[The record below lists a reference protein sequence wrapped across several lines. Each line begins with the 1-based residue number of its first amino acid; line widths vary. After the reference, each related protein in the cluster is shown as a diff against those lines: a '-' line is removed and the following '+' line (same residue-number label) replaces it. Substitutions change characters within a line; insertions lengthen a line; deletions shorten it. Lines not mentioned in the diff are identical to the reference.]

1 MLDRASNWIDAV
13 VEGGDPPKGAQC
25 IHRAFLVLRVVSI
38 GKEGGHGLN
47 DIATAT
53 GLTRPTVHRVLTALM
68 AEGAVEQRPKTQRY
82 LASKYLN
89 VAALRPASSPLLS
102 AANPFL
108 DEAVEKIGDTLSL
121 TLRSGF
127 ETICV
132 ARRLGSYPIQVLSLG
147 VGVRRPI
154 GISASS
160 IALLSSLSP
169 AGARKI
175 LTKNEVHLQASGT
188 TVRESM
194 QTVARARER
203 GYALRERGLVQG
215 TKAVSIAFGRFRSEA
230 LATLTVTAIAHR
242 LPVSRVSNVVDHL
255 RDCAANI
262 EKSLES

>member
-1 MLDRASNWIDAV
+1 MLVRASNWIDAV
-13 VEGGDPPKGAQC
+13 VEGGDPPKGTQS
-25 IHRAFLVLRVVSI
+25 IRRAFLVLRVVSI

-53 GLTRPTVHRVLTALM
+53 GLSRPTVHRVLTALI

-89 VAALRPASSPLLS
+89 VAALRPAASPLLN

-108 DEAVEKIGDTLSL
+108 DEAVERIGDTLSL

-175 LTKNEVHLQASGT
+175 LTKNQAHLQGNGT
-188 TVRESM
+188 NVRDSLHTVS
-194 QTVARARER
+194 RARER
-203 GYALRERGLVQG
+203 GYAFRERGLVQG
-215 TKAVSIAFGRFRSEA
+215 TKAVSIAFGKHRGEA

-242 LPVSRVSNVVDHL
+242 LPASRVATVVDHL
-255 RDCAANI
+255 RDCATSI
-262 EKSLES
+262 ELSLAE

>member
-1 MLDRASNWIDAV
+1 MPDRASRWIDEL
-13 VEGGDPPKGAQC
+13 VEGGDPPKGTQS
-25 IHRAFLVLRVVSI
+25 IRRAFLVLRVVSI

-89 VAALRPASSPLLS
+89 VAALRPAASPLLS
-102 AANPFL
+102 AANSFL
-108 DEAVEKIGDTLSL
+108 DEAVDKIGDTVSL

-132 ARRLGSYPIQVLSLG
+132 ARRLGSYPIQILSLG

-160 IALLSSLSP
+160 IALLSSLSSS
-169 AGARKI
+169 GARKI
-175 LTKNEVHLQASGT
+175 LTKNQVHLQVNGT
-188 TVRESM
+188 TLRESM
-194 QTVARARER
+194 QSVARARER

-215 TKAVSIAFGRFRSEA
+215 TKAVSIAFGRYRGEA

-242 LPVSRVSNVVDHL
+242 LPAPRVLTVVEHL
-255 RDCAANI
+255 RDCAAGI
-262 EKSLES
+262 ENALEG

>member
-1 MLDRASNWIDAV
+1 MVDRASRWIDEL
-13 VEGGDPPKGAQC
+13 VEGGDPPRGTQS

-53 GLTRPTVHRVLTALM
+53 GLTRPTVHRVLAALM

-89 VAALRPASSPLLS
+89 VAALRPAASPLLN

-108 DEAVEKIGDTLSL
+108 DEAVEKIGDTVSL
-121 TLRSGF
+121 TLRSGL

-132 ARRLGSYPIQVLSLG
+132 ARRLGSYPIQILSLG

-154 GISASS
+154 GISASG

-169 AGARKI
+169 GGARKI
-175 LTKNEVHLQASGT
+175 LTKNQAHLRANGT
-188 TVRESM
+188 NVRESM
-194 QTVARARER
+194 QSVVRARER

-215 TKAVSIAFGRFRSEA
+215 TKAVSIAFSRYRGEA

-242 LPVSRVSNVVDHL
+242 LPTSRVTTVVEHL
-255 RDCAANI
+255 RDCAASI
-262 EKSLES
+262 ENALED